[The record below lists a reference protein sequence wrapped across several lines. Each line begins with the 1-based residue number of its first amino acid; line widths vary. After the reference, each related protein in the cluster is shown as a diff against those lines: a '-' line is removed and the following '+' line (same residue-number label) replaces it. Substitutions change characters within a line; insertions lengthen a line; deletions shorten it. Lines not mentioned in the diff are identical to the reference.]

1 VRGFTLIEL
10 IIVLVILSIASTLAG
25 ILITRGP
32 GELELRSLAKHMA
45 TTLNYARNQAI
56 SEKKVYSFV
65 ILAEEKAYGL
75 YANFD
80 QDTDSEKPLPVVYES
95 IPEKL
100 TVVFENR
107 EEFKRIDFTPRGI
120 SSGGIIEIR
129 DQKGRKF
136 ILNVN
141 RITGRTEVNREDG
154 SS

>member
-10 IIVLVILSIASTLAG
+10 IIVLVILSVASTLAG
-25 ILITRGP
+25 ILISRGP
-32 GELELRSLAKHMA
+32 GELELKSLARHMA

-56 SEKKVYSFV
+56 SEKKVYSFI
-65 ILAEEKAYGL
+65 ILPYENAYGL
-75 YANFD
+75 YSDLD
-80 QDTDSEKPLPVVYES
+80 QESVSEKPAPVVYES

-129 DQKGRKF
+129 DQKGRKY

-141 RITGRTEVNREDG
+141 RITGRVEVNREG
-154 SS
+154 P